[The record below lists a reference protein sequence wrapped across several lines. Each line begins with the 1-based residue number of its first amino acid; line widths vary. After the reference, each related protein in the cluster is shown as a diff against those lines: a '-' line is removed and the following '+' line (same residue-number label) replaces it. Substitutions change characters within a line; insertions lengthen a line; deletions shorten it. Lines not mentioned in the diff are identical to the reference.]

1 MVLIETD
8 RLQLRNFR
16 PGDWETLQALVTD
29 YQVSPAARYED
40 PWPTLSDVV
49 KAVTTLPAKAGSFSG
64 HARRYFR
71 PRCVPKAPS
80 GPDAEY

>member
-1 MVLIETD
+1 MYELMPQIVN
-8 RLQLRNFR
+8 RN
-16 PGDWETLQALVTD
+16 GGKGLDLVV
-29 YQVSPAARYED
+29 Q
-40 PWPTLSDVV
+40 SDHVHLF
-49 KAVTTLPAKAGSFSG
+49 ASFPPVTTLPAKAGSFSG